1 MSGATI
7 NPPRAPSFRG
17 QSRTTPAA
25 PSPTTAGPRSPWSAV
40 PSQSG
45 VGGVGEKLKMQKT
58 GERVGARS
66 GTPTTHPL
74 KRDWTVYYV
83 HRPPG
88 SKVIEY
94 EKEIKRVASFGSTE
108 SFWPI
113 YAHLASPSALP
124 PVTDLL
130 LFASRIRRPVWEELP
145 NGGKWVL
152 RLRKGVADRLWEDA
166 VLALIGDQFEEE
178 DGIVGMVLSSRSQ
191 EDILSVWSDREGD
204 NVATV
209 KDKLFGILGL
219 PSGTAVD
226 YKSNKALLESATQKT
241 NGHSHYPPNGESNDH
256 ERDKDRH
263 THGHGGYNSRHHPNG
278 RGAPERRQTKE
289 RV

>member
-1 MSGATI
+1 
-7 NPPRAPSFRG
+7 
-17 QSRTTPAA
+17 
-25 PSPTTAGPRSPWSAV
+25 
-40 PSQSG
+40 
-45 VGGVGEKLKMQKT
+45 MQKT
-58 GERVGARS
+58 GDRVGVRS

-74 KRDWTVYYV
+74 KRDWTVYFV

-166 VLALIGDQFEEE
+166 ILALIGDQFDEE

-191 EDILSVWSDREGD
+191 EDILSVWSDREGN
-204 NVATV
+204 NVTTV
-209 KDKLFGILGL
+209 KDKLFTILGL
-219 PSGTAVD
+219 PSGTIVE
-226 YKSNKALLESATQKT
+226 YKSNKSLLEGASQKAVTTTTTTSSA
-241 NGHSHYPPNGESNDH
+241 NGHGYHQSNGDVQEN
-256 ERDKDRH
+256 ERDR
-263 THGHGGYNSRHHPNG
+263 GHGRHVNG
-278 RGAPERRQTKE
+278 RGAPERR
-289 RV
+289 RM